1 MVVDEGGEAGGAE
14 RAALS
19 VMIVTGLIWPVVG
32 SVSGSTSTCQRVV
45 RFGQGELD
53 RGDRVVLVGGG

>member
-1 MVVDEGGEAGGAE
+1 MKAAKRAE
-14 RAALS
+14 RNGPPLS

-32 SVSGSTSTCQRVV
+32 SVSSSTRTCQRVV